1 MNKNITHYEQYI
13 DSSPLDTLNFNDT
26 EKSHL
31 INPMDNF
38 LNIKASQSIKQ
49 IDSSPLDTLNF
60 NNTDTEIDNN
70 IFVNTEEGF
79 FDNPRSK
86 NDKLKVNKKK
96 FNNPTS
102 YSNTSIQSTEQLL
115 NKIYGG
121 SENFENSEFSEH
133 SSDIYLS
140 EYSGSDLNSD
150 DELSSSEESYSEL
163 SGGSNDDEGDDDDD
177 DDDDDN
183 DDDDDDDDEGDDE
196 D

>member
-1 MNKNITHYEQYI
+1 MDKNITHYQEYI

-38 LNIKASQSIKQ
+38 LNIKASQSIKP

-60 NNTDTEIDNN
+60 NNTDTETDNN

-150 DELSSSEESYSEL
+150 DELSSSEEELSSEESYSEL
-163 SGGSNDDEGDDDDD
+163 SGGSDNEN

-183 DDDDDDDDEGDDE
+183 E